1 MKKRGSVTIFI
12 CLIFICI
19 SALICGLLESARV
32 SSTRLYF
39 QTAGDSAIDS
49 LFSRYHRQLW
59 ENYKIL
65 SLESESDENIKSL
78 MLEYMKPYVENS
90 GMYRISN
97 PQININKK
105 INLNDNGGM
114 YFEQEILDYMS
125 IGIFESFFEG
135 SAEGLYKNIEDAES
149 MNDITGDYAQISKEA
164 IEVEKALMR
173 ISENINAQENIKA
186 QMRDALNLR
195 DIFGIKNRVREL
207 KNTLEKIPKLI
218 KTYEEKAAS
227 MSRRIGEIEE
237 ENIHNMEKLS
247 ESNRGYIENEILNFK
262 EYVEKDSERYGEIV
276 ALENLSK
283 DVISDLEKLE
293 GDISVLEEAMEE
305 DDDEDESG
313 DSLIEAWNN
322 VNEDINSLNSM
333 SLNFQFGIADENKE
347 DMLNQLKN
355 LVSDGIFSLVIP
367 EGREVSGKSI
377 NTLALPSNAITG
389 GYVEG
394 NLAKRLLID
403 EYIGLYFAN
412 FTDEI
417 EMPLNYE
424 VEYILNGEN
433 SDRENLESA
442 VVKLF
447 GLREG
452 LNYMH
457 IISSNSK
464 MQQAETLAAGIS
476 GVLCL
481 PQLTVLLKFLII
493 TVWASVESAED
504 VRCLLSG
511 GKVPLFKTEQDWST
525 DPNNMFVILKSG
537 MLKEKE
543 GPKEGLS
550 YEEYLK
556 LFLFLT
562 DPVKRNFRMMDIIQ
576 LDLGVKQKDF
586 LIKDMIYG
594 FDGDITCG
602 GRRLFSEISFMS
614 TEFAPLSSQY
624 ELKIKVEKIY

>member
-19 SALICGLLESARV
+19 SALICGLLESART
-32 SSTRLYF
+32 SSARLYL

-65 SLESESDENIKSL
+65 SLESESDEKIKDL

-105 INLNDNGGM
+105 INLYDNGGM
-114 YFEQEILDYMS
+114 YLEQEIIDYMS
-125 IGIFESFFEG
+125 LGIFESFFEG
-135 SAEGLYKNIEDAES
+135 SPEDLYKNIEDAKS
-149 MNDITGDYAQISKEA
+149 MNDITGDYAQVSKEA
-164 IEVEKALMR
+164 VEVEKVLMR
-173 ISENINAQENIKA
+173 ISENINTQENIKS
-186 QMRDALNLR
+186 QMREALNLR
-195 DIFGIKNRVREL
+195 NIFEIKNQVREL
-207 KNTLEKIPKLI
+207 KNTLEKIPELI
-218 KTYEEKAAS
+218 KKYENNVEN
-227 MSRRIGEIEE
+227 MSQRINEVEE
-237 ENIHNMEKLS
+237 ENAENMEKLS
-247 ESNRGYIENEILNFK
+247 ESNREYIEGEILKFK
-262 EYVEKDSERYGEIV
+262 EYVERDGERYQEV
-276 ALENLSK
+276 AALEGLSK
-283 DVISDLEKLE
+283 DIVEDLEKLE
-293 GDISVLEEAMEE
+293 VDIAVLEEAMEE
-305 DDDEDESG
+305 DEDDESG
-313 DSLIEAWNN
+313 DSLMEAWNT
-322 VNEDINSLNSM
+322 VEGDINSLGSM

-355 LVSDGIFSLVIP
+355 LISDGILSLVIP

-403 EYIGLYFAN
+403 EYIGLYFAD
-412 FTDEI
+412 FTDGI

-424 VEYILNGEN
+424 VEYILNGKA

-442 VVKLF
+442 VLKLF

-457 IISSNSK
+457 IISSTSK
-464 MQQAETLAAGIS
+464 IQQAEALAAGIS

-504 VRCLLSG
+504 VRSLLSG
-511 GKVPLFKTEQDWST
+511 GKVPLFKTDQDWST
-525 DPNNMFVILKSG
+525 DPDNMFAILDRGK
-537 MLKEKE
+537 LEEKE
-543 GPKEGLS
+543 SSKEGLN

-562 DPVKRNFRMMDIIQ
+562 DPVKRNFRIMDIIQ
-576 LDLGVKQKDF
+576 SDLGVKQNGF

-594 FDGDITCG
+594 FDANISCG
-602 GRRLFSEISFMS
+602 GSRLFSEISYMS
-614 TEFAPLSSQY
+614 SEFAPLSPQY
-624 ELKIKVEKIY
+624 GLKIKVEKIY